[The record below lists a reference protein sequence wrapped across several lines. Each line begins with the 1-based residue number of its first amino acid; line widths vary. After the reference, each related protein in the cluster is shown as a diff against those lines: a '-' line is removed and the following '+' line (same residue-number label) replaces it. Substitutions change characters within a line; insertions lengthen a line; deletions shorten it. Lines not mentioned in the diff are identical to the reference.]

1 MNKKETTEAIK
12 NFVEFNS
19 IDISYLMNTQPEVG
33 KVFNLVLNELSKEYG
48 SGEPIEIKEEFDY
61 TKLFEIQE
69 RPAQEVSELKVGDKV
84 YIPTAKRASSDAI
97 SSSNVIK
104 NNRNPFL
111 WVTEIDF
118 DDNSIVLNDDTTD
131 TGDFFYIDDV
141 VPYPGNPMI
150 GDTVIVKGNYP
161 LELTITDY
169 DNRYKRYTVVK
180 TEAQVQETS
189 PIGALWL
196 ASNLYSG
203 AITIKGVEESLTKEQ
218 EPEAMIDPDA
228 PLLYS
233 ANSLVGL
240 TIEQVTSRKYEEY
253 KVLELKKIKKVNV
266 EYRVSGV
273 ESGNTIN
280 LSIPKTMIPELLRG
294 KTRNGVRIKEIADLT
309 ENERRKRIKNYD
321 KPTSSTPAIS
331 QPTSQ
336 VAQGQYSLNIS
347 TLPEKV
353 NYYAI
358 IDVNTGDR
366 PSPSQSA
373 GELKSKYGLDS
384 KVATGLLNTLF
395 AGNDGKW
402 YKLSERGNKWVWA
415 AAKQDEIDKYMSTVK
430 DYSKMSKPELNDLKN
445 EITEALSVLEPS
457 DEEYKELTQ
466 ELSKINKY
474 I

>member
-12 NFVEFNS
+12 DFVEFNS
-19 IDISYLMNTQPEVG
+19 IDIAYLMNTQPEVS
-33 KVFNLVLNELSKEYG
+33 KAFNLVLNALSKEYG
-48 SGEPIEIKEEFDY
+48 SGEEIEIKQEFDY

-69 RPAQEVSELKVGDKV
+69 RPVQEVSELKVGDKV
-84 YIPTAKRASSDAI
+84 YIPTMKRGGSDAL
-97 SSSNVIK
+97 STSNIIK

-111 WVTEIDF
+111 WVTEISG
-118 DDNSIVLNDDTTD
+118 NSIVLNNDTTD
-131 TGDFFYIDDV
+131 SGDFFYIDDV

-189 PIGALWL
+189 RIGALWL

-218 EPEAMIDPDA
+218 EPEATIDPDDFDT
-228 PLLYS
+228 
-233 ANSLVGL
+233 LVGL
-240 TIEQVTSRKYEEY
+240 TIEQYTSRKYEVY
-253 KVLELKKIKKVNV
+253 KVMELVKTKKVNV
-266 EYRVSGV
+266 QYRVSNV
-273 ESGNTIN
+273 KSGNIVN
-280 LSIPKTMIPELLRG
+280 LSIPKPMIPELLRG

-309 ENERRKRIKNYD
+309 EDEKRKKIKNYD
-321 KPTSSTPAIS
+321 KPTSNTPAIS
-331 QPTSQ
+331 QPT
-336 VAQGQYSLNIS
+336 AQTPQSEYRLNIS

-353 NYYAI
+353 NYYAL

-373 GELKSKYGLDS
+373 GLLKSMYGLDS

-430 DYSKMSKPELNDLKN
+430 DYSKMPKSKLNDLKN

-466 ELSKINKY
+466 ELSEINKY